1 MNRKQKLSTS
11 SFLVGKRQSSFGY
24 GLGQFARPVFA
35 LTVERRSSQ
44 DPPII
49 PVLFSPLTLRTGLS
63 TCKQHLLIAPFHFL
77 VRPVAEMVVPW
88 NPRRRGEGGKHV
100 IHFPA
105 LHLSLSSLIFRPPR
119 PLRRRRGS
127 NHARTFSSV
136 LRQAKS
142 FPIQRNG
149 R

>member
-1 MNRKQKLSTS
+1 MKRKQKLSTS

-35 LTVERRSSQ
+35 LTVERRPYP

-88 NPRRRGEGGKHV
+88 NPMQEKRGGREARDP
-100 IHFPA
+100 FSCTA
-105 LHLSLSSLIFRPPR
+105 SLSLLPHIPSAPP
-119 PLRRRRGS
+119 LTET
-127 NHARTFSSV
+127 AREQSC
-136 LRQAKS
+136 
-142 FPIQRNG
+142 
-149 R
+149 